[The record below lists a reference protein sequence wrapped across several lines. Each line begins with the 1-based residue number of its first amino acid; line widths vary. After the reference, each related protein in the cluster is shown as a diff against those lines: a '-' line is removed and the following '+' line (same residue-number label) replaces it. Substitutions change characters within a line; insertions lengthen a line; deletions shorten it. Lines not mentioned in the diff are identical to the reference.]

1 MPHEIPLTTAEDII
15 AVTDAVL
22 ARAECSNLDFVC
34 EFADISETQAQN
46 ALHMAQELNL
56 IEKDLSQNLYSSD
69 SFLGRLLVSS
79 RNDNHKAA
87 IMRLIIEQYDPY
99 ITFKTRYAFTETL
112 DLASKQVKVL
122 YSMTANYKDIK
133 NTIISIATYAMAMI
147 NDGASCYKFN
157 NDDVSYIEIVELAL
171 KFKANDDNALKQQLG
186 EKIYSYLDRTNVFN
200 PLSDAYSKIQ
210 NVNEEAKAIILYAG
224 NAFESFL
231 QQIANEHSISL
242 SGKSGIMQKTDALN
256 AVISKKHR
264 GLISYVGQVRN
275 AADHGADVDEGG
287 KTWEVSEETAY
298 TYPIIIASLIKNI
311 CKREEGKLF
320 V

>member
-1 MPHEIPLTTAEDII
+1 MPHEITLTTAEDII

-22 ARAECSNLDFVC
+22 ARAEDSNLDFIC
-34 EFADISETQAQN
+34 EFADISEMQAKN
-46 ALHMAQELNL
+46 ALHMAEELNL
-56 IEKDLSQNLYSSD
+56 IESDSVHSTYSSG

-87 IMRLIIEQYDPY
+87 IMRLIIEQYETY
-99 ITFKTRYAFTETL
+99 ITLKTRYAFTETL
-112 DLASKQVKVL
+112 DLASKQEKTL

-133 NTIISIATYAMAMI
+133 NTIISIATYVMGMI

-157 NDDVSYIEIVELAL
+157 NDDVLYIEIVDLAL

-186 EKIYSYLDRTNVFN
+186 EKVYNYIDRTNVFN
-200 PLSDAYSKIQ
+200 SLSDAYSKIQ
-210 NVNEEAKAIILYAG
+210 NADEEVKAIILYAG

-231 QQIANEHSISL
+231 QQIASEHSTSLVGKNSILQKADAL
-242 SGKSGIMQKTDALN
+242 SGVL
-256 AVISKKHR
+256 SKKHR
-264 GLISYVGQVRN
+264 GMISYIGQVRN

-287 KTWEVSEETAY
+287 RTWEVSEETAY
-298 TYPIIIASLIKNI
+298 TYPIIIANLIKNI
-311 CKREEGKLF
+311 CQREDGRLF